1 MTCCLH
7 NVRAAQRM
15 VQVVHVSAAGYLI
28 PFACMCGDE
37 YCAAPELLEALD
49 IDHMGVCSTQSPN
62 KTGSVVS
69 DIITVAHA
77 IQVLESISVGDAM
90 LPLKPIFISYLF

>member
-1 MTCCLH
+1 MKL
-7 NVRAAQRM
+7 
-15 VQVVHVSAAGYLI
+15 
-28 PFACMCGDE
+28 P
-37 YCAAPELLEALD
+37 
-49 IDHMGVCSTQSPN
+49 
-62 KTGSVVS
+62 VVS